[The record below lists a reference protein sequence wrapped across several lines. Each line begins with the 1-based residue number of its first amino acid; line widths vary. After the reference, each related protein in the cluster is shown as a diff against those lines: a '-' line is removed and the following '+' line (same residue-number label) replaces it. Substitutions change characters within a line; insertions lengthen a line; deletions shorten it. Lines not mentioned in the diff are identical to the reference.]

1 MVDDDLIL
9 IDEDDAPASP
19 DAGDAMQTWRVLVV
33 DDDQDVHRATELALR
48 GLLVEGRPL
57 SLVHAYSA
65 GEARAAVEAV
75 SDLAVILLDVVME
88 TEDAGLQLVRHVRQD
103 LQREA
108 VRIILRTGQPGYAPE
123 LDTIRHYD
131 INDYKTK
138 SELTRVRLFTS
149 LTTAVR
155 SYRQMRAHEEI
166 RRGFEMVIQASTELT
181 KMHGMQMFAQGVV
194 SQLCALLNVE
204 PAGLICAQDGLHAE
218 DEPARVIAAAGR
230 FSHLIHRPLDELELP
245 TVQEALANCL
255 AQRGSSFE
263 PHMLLYFSMENGRGL
278 AAYVDVKRAL
288 NDIDRQLLQV
298 FCASMAVGFE
308 NVLLYDRLVDQA
320 YVDPLLRI
328 PNLNRLLEMLD
339 ARLMERADSTLALI
353 DIDDFSALNDT
364 LGHEF
369 GDAVLQAV
377 AHRLSQGL
385 PRSHLTRLGPDIF
398 GVLGP
403 SDEVAVG
410 HLQQVLHDA
419 VQIHGQHVRVSATMG
434 LVPLADRIDAG
445 VAVLKDA
452 HVALKQAKLRQRGSA
467 VYFSAAMGQD
477 ARERMRLLSGLRHA
491 FDAQHMF
498 LVYQPK
504 VSLHDGRPQGVEA
517 LLRWRMSDGQLVPPD
532 RFIPLAEQSG
542 LMGALG
548 TFVLRSACQQLARLR
563 AAGEHELVM
572 AINVS
577 QAQLRE
583 PDFVA
588 TVQHALDDA
597 KVPASQVELEI
608 TESMAADDLAVIRP
622 LLDAVRALG
631 VSVAIDDF
639 GTGFSSLSVL
649 RHLPAQRLKI
659 DRSFI
664 NELDHDDS
672 IARMVISLGHSL
684 GMRITAEGVETESQ
698 RQALCELGCEEGQ
711 GWLFARP
718 LDEAALLAWLAERRP
733 PV

>member
-1 MVDDDLIL
+1 MDDDDLIL
-9 IDEDDAPASP
+9 IDEDDAPGSP
-19 DAGDAMQTWRVLVV
+19 DVGDVMQAWRVLVV

-48 GLLVEGRPL
+48 GLQVEGRPL

-65 GEARAAVEAV
+65 AEARAAVEAV
-75 SDLAVILLDVVME
+75 PDLAVILLDVVME

-255 AQRGSSFE
+255 AQRRSSFE

-385 PRSHLTRLGPDIF
+385 PRSHLARLGPDIF

-410 HLQQVLHDA
+410 HLQQLLHDA
-419 VQIHGQHVRVSATMG
+419 VQIHGQRVRVSATMG
-434 LVPLADRIDAG
+434 LVPLSERIDAG

-588 TVQHALDDA
+588 TVQHALVDA
-597 KVPASQVELEI
+597 GVPAAQVELEI
-608 TESMAADDLAVIRP
+608 TESMAADDLAVLRP
-622 LLDAVRALG
+622 LLDAVRAMG